1 MADKLAQMIY
11 FYELSVAKLNKLL
24 NFFLVNLHKLLVFIY
39 TLLQKTLRVTL
50 NGKAYCLFALCLT
63 LWGCSTTLD
72 ITSIGW
78 KTYSNSRYGFEF
90 PYPSNWNSLT
100 APTNDDGI
108 AFVSPRNSN
117 VEIRG
122 WASNQLSPSMTEDSE
137 TSASYNFQTTQG
149 LRGLLLV
156 ETGNTMSS
164 MKLKLNQNQ
173 IDYHWQGKSPSQEF
187 SNYYPLFYYIAQQ
200 YRVGRR

>member
-1 MADKLAQMIY
+1 MQN
-11 FYELSVAKLNKLL
+11 FLNLL
-24 NFFLVNLHKLLVFIY
+24 NSFIVKLHKLLVNIY
-39 TLLQKTLRVTL
+39 TLIQKALTAMF
-50 NGKAYCLFALCLT
+50 NGKAYCLFAFCLT
-63 LWGCSTTLD
+63 LWGCSTPLD

-122 WASNQLSPSMTEDSE
+122 WASNQLSPSITEYNE

-149 LRGLLLV
+149 LRGVLLV
-156 ETGNTMSS
+156 ATENTVSS

-173 IDYHWQGKSPSQEF
+173 VDYHWQGKSPSQEF

-200 YRVGRR
+200 YRVTRR